1 MNKLTKQ
8 SENNTN
14 QPKSLYLYTALIFI
28 VALVVIVLSF
38 FGQKNLDKIN
48 KITQDNKSISAKTA
62 ELSEQNMKLVE
73 ENRALQDTLT
83 AKEEKIAS
91 LEMQAVQN
99 NEVITAYNNLMTAH
113 KFYIL
118 KDYKQTEE
126 YLKIVD
132 YNKLQSDSILL
143 YTKMNDDINERKG
156 EN

>member
-1 MNKLTKQ
+1 
-8 SENNTN
+8 
-14 QPKSLYLYTALIFI
+14 
-28 VALVVIVLSF
+28 
-38 FGQKNLDKIN
+38 
-48 KITQDNKSISAKTA
+48 
-62 ELSEQNMKLVE
+62 MKLVE

-113 KFYIL
+113 KFYLL

>member
-1 MNKLTKQ
+1 MTKQ
-8 SENNTN
+8 HDNNTN
-14 QPKSLYLYTALIFI
+14 QSKSLYLYTALIFI
-28 VALVVIVLSF
+28 VALVVIILSF

-73 ENRALQDTLT
+73 ENRALQEALSG
-83 AKEEKIAS
+83 KEGKIAE

-99 NEVITAYNNLMTAH
+99 NEIITAYNNLMTAH
-113 KFYIL
+113 KFYL
-118 KDYKQTEE
+118 LNDYKQTAE
-126 YLKIVD
+126 YLELVD

-143 YTKMNDDINERKG
+143 YTKMNDDINEGKG